1 MVKLS
6 KMQTLE
12 WTGPRRV
19 ELKDSP
25 KPSPQPGQILV
36 RVDTVGIC
44 GSELEAYTGVSANRF
59 PPLVLGHELCGRV
72 VEANR
77 CQKEWKEGAPVA
89 LYPMVPCFE
98 CEFCKNGN
106 AQVCDQRKVFS
117 IHLPGANAE
126 YMAVDER
133 IAYDIS
139 EELLGPAGSLVEP
152 FATSIQS
159 VKYACLSEG
168 LMGSARTAD
177 SLVVIG
183 AGPIG
188 LLAMVYAAFRKVP
201 RIIAVDLVQSRLD
214 VALSL
219 GATDAICTQQLSP
232 DQIGEAVREK
242 LGGHKAQTVIEA
254 VGLEVT
260 RQMAVVSVAQMGC
273 IGWLGLHSAVTAAD
287 FNHLIRQQV
296 TSVGTYSAR
305 PDDFRDAIAALEG
318 GALKH
323 LDWIREFPLSEGGQ
337 AYRAVVDTPDQVTK
351 AVLRPG
357 S

>member
-1 MVKLS
+1 MS
-6 KMQTLE
+6 AATMQVLE

-19 ELKDSP
+19 ELKEQP
-25 KPSPQPGQILV
+25 KPVLQSGQILV

-44 GSELEAYTGVSANRF
+44 GSELEAYTGVSTNRF

-72 VEANR
+72 VDANQ
-77 CQKEWKEGAPVA
+77 CQKEWSEGAPVA

-98 CEFCKNGN
+98 CDFCRNGN
-106 AQVCDQRKVFS
+106 AQVCSERKVFS

-152 FATSIQS
+152 FGTSIQS
-159 VKYACLSEG
+159 VKYVCLGEG
-168 LMGSARTAD
+168 QTDLGRIAESV
-177 SLVVIG
+177 VVIG

-188 LLAMVYAAFRKVP
+188 LLAMVYAAFKKVP
-201 RIIAVDLVQSRLD
+201 RILAVDLVQSRLD

-219 GATDAICTQQLSP
+219 GATDAICTQQLNP
-232 DQIGEAVREK
+232 DQVGETVRDI
-242 LGGHKAQTVIEA
+242 LGGNKAEAVIEA

-260 RQMAVVSVAQMGC
+260 RQMAVASISQLGR
-273 IGWLGLHSAVTAAD
+273 IGWVGLHTAVTAAD

-296 TSVGTYSAR
+296 TSIGSYSAR
-305 PDDFRDAIAALEG
+305 PNDFHDAIAALEG
-318 GALKH
+318 GALRH
-323 LDWIREFPLSEGGQ
+323 LDWIQPFPLSDGGEAYQ
-337 AYRAVVDTPDQVTK
+337 ALVDTPDQLTK